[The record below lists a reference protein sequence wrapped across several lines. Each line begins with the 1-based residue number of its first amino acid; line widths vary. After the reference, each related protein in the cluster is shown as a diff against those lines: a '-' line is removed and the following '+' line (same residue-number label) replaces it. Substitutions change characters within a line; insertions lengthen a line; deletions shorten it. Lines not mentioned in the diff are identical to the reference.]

1 MAEDYSGMTVNERL
15 SAAGLL
21 PAYDV
26 AERDG
31 DLNAINRVLAQVGL
45 RQDRDGMNW
54 PIANDA

>member
-1 MAEDYSGMTVNERL
+1 MTVNERL